1 VFDFEGSAGMV
12 VAIPVWFV
20 GGMLVGL
27 ISPGKTF
34 IEPVVASFLI
44 AMPTA
49 FLLFGSQTVKVM
61 PSFMYVLMSAVGV
74 LFTLIGAYIGER
86 VQMGPPPKAAG

>member
-1 VFDFEGSAGMV
+1 MLTAALVVGLPMVVPLFDFEGSAGMLV
-12 VAIPVWFV
+12 SIPVWFV

-44 AMPTA
+44 AVPTA
-49 FLLFGSQTVKVM
+49 MFLY
-61 PSFMYVLMSAVGV
+61 PEA
-74 LFTLIGAYIGER
+74 R
-86 VQMGPPPKAAG
+86 P